1 MRKIRKTEYDLYLSG
16 LVFEALE
23 TMRKK
28 GMSTVH
34 VHTHMDAVVITN
46 MLDDLTGDYPE
57 ARKID
62 IELCQ
67 IQ

>member
-1 MRKIRKTEYDLYLSG
+1 
-16 LVFEALE
+16 
-23 TMRKK
+23 
-28 GMSTVH
+28 
-34 VHTHMDAVVITN
+34 MDAIVITN